1 MQVIV
6 ISGKAGSGKSFL
18 AEKLKDYLEVNY
30 NLKGYIIN
38 FADPLKMVC
47 EKVYHWDGNKGE
59 YGRTL
64 LQKVGTDIVHKQNP
78 LTWTNIII
86 SIIEGLYA
94 EFDFVIV
101 ADARFLHEIRG
112 IVEHFT
118 REKDKVYTI
127 KIIGKANE
135 SLTEEQKHHKS
146 ETELDD
152 YNNFHY
158 VFDNTDYNIYG
169 FFYKLA
175 NLCYTIDVDDWK

>member
-1 MQVIV
+1 MHVIV

-18 AEKLKDYLEVNY
+18 AEKLKAYLEVNY
-30 NLKGYIIN
+30 HLKGYIIN

-47 EKVYHWDGNKGE
+47 EKVYGWDGNKGE
-59 YGRTL
+59 NGRTL

-86 SIIEGLYA
+86 AIMEGLRE

-112 IVEHFT
+112 MVEHFT
-118 REKDKVYTI
+118 NSKDSVHTI
-127 KIIGKANE
+127 KIIGKPNE
-135 SLTEEQKHHKS
+135 NLTDAQKQHKS
-146 ETELDD
+146 EIELDD
-152 YNNFHY
+152 YHNFNY
-158 VFDNTDYNIYG
+158 IFDNTNYDIYG